1 MPVTPLCSPARCDL
15 ERRTAL
21 PPSCLGPGTC
31 HSEPGG
37 NFLCVVLLCL
47 RQNGPGFSVPQA
59 GARVLRARPAAT
71 VGGER
76 LIGPRP
82 ASQRSS
88 SRHPSVHAHAPTAT
102 PARALL
108 PRMKLNVQL
117 TPNVGRSA
125 GLTPRRK
132 STYSVRLPQNLKT
145 NKWPTADWK
154 PRRSHEQPSDVR
166 GSGLR
171 VRAVLSQ

>member
-1 MPVTPLCSPARCDL
+1 MTWNGGLPSPRRASARGPVTVNPVATSFVWFCCAFVK
-15 ERRTAL
+15 TA
-21 PPSCLGPGTC
+21 
-31 HSEPGG
+31 
-37 NFLCVVLLCL
+37 
-47 RQNGPGFSVPQA
+47 PGFPSLQA
-59 GARVLRARPAAT
+59 GARLLRARPAAA

-117 TPNVGRSA
+117 TLNVGRSA

-145 NKWPTADWK
+145 NKWPTADRK
-154 PRRSHEQPSDVR
+154 PRRSHEQPSHAR